1 MDADHKET
9 KEMSSSLEEQK
20 QLTQLIKKKFS
31 LKNIKEVQG
40 SRINIFKP

>member
-1 MDADHKET
+1 MDTDHKET
-9 KEMSSSLEEQK
+9 KEMSSGLEEQK
-20 QLTQLIKKKFS
+20 QLTQLIKEKFS